1 MAPIKM
7 HNIAMGGILCDVENM
22 KISCNLM
29 LAGRHLWECDI
40 ILDFFSLSY
49 SGCDLTLIFKE
60 PHIKLLFVF
69 TKVLIKN
76 KNLDKLVVDNCGSSI
91 YY

>member
-1 MAPIKM
+1 M
-7 HNIAMGGILCDVENM
+7 HDIAMGGILCDVENM

-40 ILDFFSLSY
+40 ILDFFSLSC
-49 SGCDLTLIFKE
+49 SGYDLTLIFKE

-76 KNLDKLVVDNCGSSI
+76 KNLDKLVVGNCGSSI